1 MSGAR
6 GKWRLWLP
14 TLAMVAFVIACVWL
28 AAWQYRRAHEREA
41 RIAAVAMARQAPATL
56 LDPDKLAVLP
66 PYAHVYAKGNYQDA
80 RQSLLTEI
88 TKPRGVQVGAEVLTP
103 FALPSG
109 ELLLVNRG
117 WVPSDADGR
126 VHVSLATPPDLVRVV
141 GYLAPLPRPGLH
153 LGGNPKQV
161 KHWPARLLFP
171 GWTEL
176 DRLYGSR
183 LLHRQL
189 LLASDAP
196 GGYFRNWQMRPRH
209 SPAQNYSYM
218 GQWIAFAL
226 IAFGVWW
233 WQVFRRWWRART

>member
-1 MSGAR
+1 MS
-6 GKWRLWLP
+6 KWRLWLP
-14 TLAMVAFVIACVWL
+14 TIAMAAFVIACAWL

-41 RIAAVAMARQAPATL
+41 RIAAVATARQAPATR
-56 LDPDKLAVLP
+56 LDPKKLADLP
-66 PYAHVYAKGNYQDA
+66 PYAHVYAKGHYQVA
-80 RQSLLTEI
+80 RQSLLTEV

-103 FALPSG
+103 LALPSG

-117 WVPSDADGR
+117 WVAADANGHVHVDLAAPAGR
-126 VHVSLATPPDLVRVV
+126 VRAV
-141 GYLAPLPRPGLH
+141 GYLGPLPRPGLP
-153 LGGNPKQV
+153 LGDNPARV
-161 KHWPARLLFP
+161 KSWPARLLFP
-171 GWTEL
+171 DWSEL

-189 LLASDAP
+189 LLTPDAP

-226 IAFGVWW
+226 IAFGIWW
-233 WQVFRRWWRART
+233 WLVFRRWWRSRT